1 MTSVGVRGADAAV
14 VACQK
19 KVPVCACYS
28 VRLSLMYLQVI
39 QVLEPGEKREFK
51 LISFGIGPFSCTN
64 TLIHPDNEAA
74 T

>member
-19 KVPVCACYS
+19 KVPVCASYS
-28 VRLSLMYLQVI
+28 VKLSLMCLQVI

-51 LISFGIGPFSCTN
+51 LISLGPKRPIQ
-64 TLIHPDNEAA
+64 LHK
-74 T
+74 